1 MDTPSIVP
9 RRSLQPF
16 SWLYGIGVNVRNALF
31 DRKILKQHSFN
42 IPVICVGNLTV
53 GGTGKTPHIEY
64 LIRLLT
70 PDYKVAV
77 LSRGY
82 KRRSKGFLIVDV
94 DSHANDVGDEPLQL
108 KQKFPEI
115 VMVVDKNRVRAI
127 EKILAIEKEERPD
140 VILLDD
146 GFQHRH
152 VLPSLTILLVDSNRP
167 VYEDRLL
174 PAGSLREPLKGKER
188 ASIVLVTKCNP
199 DMQPIDFRIY
209 TNGLN
214 LYAYQ
219 ELYFTAVSYGM
230 VKPVFP
236 DYQEERFVMDDLRK
250 KHVFLITG
258 IATPAPLVE
267 KLEHKTYNLH
277 TLFFPDHHPFSADN
291 IDTIRKMVQSVDDDD
306 KIILTTE
313 KDAVRFRTLSSLDE
327 ELKKRLYFIPI
338 RVTFID
344 EKEKE
349 SFNHKI
355 IKHVREYPTNSSL
368 SER

>member
-174 PAGSLREPLKGKER
+174 PAGYLREPLK
-188 ASIVLVTKCNP
+188 
-199 DMQPIDFRIY
+199 
-209 TNGLN
+209 
-214 LYAYQ
+214 
-219 ELYFTAVSYGM
+219 
-230 VKPVFP
+230 
-236 DYQEERFVMDDLRK
+236 
-250 KHVFLITG
+250 
-258 IATPAPLVE
+258 
-267 KLEHKTYNLH
+267 
-277 TLFFPDHHPFSADN
+277 
-291 IDTIRKMVQSVDDDD
+291 
-306 KIILTTE
+306 
-313 KDAVRFRTLSSLDE
+313 
-327 ELKKRLYFIPI
+327 
-338 RVTFID
+338 
-344 EKEKE
+344 
-349 SFNHKI
+349 
-355 IKHVREYPTNSSL
+355 
-368 SER
+368 